1 MEKLPLLTK
10 LPGFYIFIHFK
21 ENWNWWK
28 MLTQDF
34 KQTKSIKQA
43 FTLGSDQVNNIGL
56 DFLKKQ
62 NQQKTDMYNWRKY
75 IR

>member
-1 MEKLPLLTK
+1 
-10 LPGFYIFIHFK
+10 
-21 ENWNWWK
+21 